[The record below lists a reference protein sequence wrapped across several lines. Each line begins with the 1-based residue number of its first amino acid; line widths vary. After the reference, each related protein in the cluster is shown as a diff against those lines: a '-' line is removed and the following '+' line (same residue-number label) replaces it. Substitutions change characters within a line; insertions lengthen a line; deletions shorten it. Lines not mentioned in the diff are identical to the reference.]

1 MKYQD
6 LIGQI
11 NADIN
16 TNGNRAITGA
26 KMNSVLNEMV
36 SVLGD
41 GFRIS
46 GEITPQSEAP
56 TDPENG
62 MCYIAATSGSYV
74 NFGNIG
80 VNDDEIAFIY
90 YDSDNESWNK
100 MRWSRKDFGLV
111 VVDVSTLNSFGED
124 EMNEVRKPVCFI
136 IRNDAEG
143 VGDRLFVK
151 DRGQNGF
158 VWFYAAPM
166 LISDLDGDLVLEQGC
181 IQIRSTAEGGRYP
194 YETVSIGYKV
204 PTKGNVAHA
213 LSLKADKVSDATQG
227 NLAALD
233 SSGNLTDSGISSNNI
248 VQKSQTSGLLKND
261 GTVDTTQYGTYS
273 KPSGGIPAADL
284 ASGVIPTVPTIST
297 DIKNDATSD
306 TKTASPKAVKDYVD
320 GAVPAISTDI
330 TADATSDIK
339 TASPKAV
346 KTFVEGKGYGSY
358 SKPAGG
364 IPETDLATAVQ
375 TSLGLADSAVQ
386 TETDPVFSASAA
398 AGITSSDISD
408 WDGKAEPTP
417 VVDASSQA
425 PSTMEP
431 NTVYRYGTL
440 SGNTTFPAFA
450 TPASN
455 TVANVWCWTFTTP
468 STAPTITWPAGITA
482 WAGGSAPTI
491 NASKSYEVSV
501 MDGLALIV
509 ES

>member
-41 GFRIS
+41 GFRIA
-46 GEITPQSEAP
+46 GEVYPNSEAP

-111 VVDVSTLNSFGED
+111 VVDVSTLSSFGED
-124 EMNEVRKPVCFI
+124 EMNEVRKSVCFI
-136 IRNDAEG
+136 VRNDAEG
-143 VGDRLFVK
+143 VVDRLFVK
-151 DRGQNGF
+151 DRSANGF

-166 LISDLDGDLVLEQGC
+166 LIPDSAGDIVLEQGC
-181 IQIRSTAEGGRYP
+181 IQIRNTAEGGRYP
-194 YETVSIGYKV
+194 YETVSISYKL
-204 PTKGNVAHA
+204 PTKGNVTHD

-273 KPSGGIPAADL
+273 KP
-284 ASGVIPTVPTIST
+284 
-297 DIKNDATSD
+297 
-306 TKTASPKAVKDYVD
+306 
-320 GAVPAISTDI
+320 
-330 TADATSDIK
+330 
-339 TASPKAV
+339 
-346 KTFVEGKGYGSY
+346 
-358 SKPAGG
+358 AGG
-364 IPETDLATAVQ
+364 IPKTDLATAVQ
-375 TSLGLADSAVQ
+375 TSLGLADTAVQ

-408 WDGKAEPTP
+408 WDGKAKPTP
-417 VVDASSQA
+417 VVDASTI
-425 PSTMEP
+425 PSSMEP
-431 NTVYRYGTL
+431 NKLYKYGTL
-440 SGNTTFPAFA
+440 SGDTVFPPFA
-450 TPASN
+450 TP
-455 TVANVWCWTFTTP
+455 TDQTIANVYWWKFTTP
-468 STAPTITWPAGITA
+468 STAPNITWPAGITA

-501 MDGLALIV
+501 MDRLALIV

>member
-41 GFRIS
+41 GFRIA
-46 GEITPQSEAP
+46 GEVYPNSEAP

-111 VVDVSTLNSFGED
+111 VVDVSTLSSFGED
-124 EMNEVRKPVCFI
+124 EMNEVRKSVCFI
-136 IRNDAEG
+136 VRNDAEG
-143 VGDRLFVK
+143 VVDRLFVK
-151 DRGQNGF
+151 DRSANGF

-166 LISDLDGDLVLEQGC
+166 LIPDSAGDIVLEQGC
-181 IQIRSTAEGGRYP
+181 IQIRNTAEGGRYP
-194 YETVSIGYKV
+194 YETVSISYKL
-204 PTKGNVAHA
+204 PTKGNVVHA
-213 LSLKADKVSDATQG
+213 LSLKADKVSGATQG

-273 KPSGGIPAADL
+273 KPSGGIP
-284 ASGVIPTVPTIST
+284 
-297 DIKNDATSD
+297 K
-306 TKTASPKAVKDYVD
+306 
-320 GAVPAISTDI
+320 
-330 TADATSDIK
+330 
-339 TASPKAV
+339 
-346 KTFVEGKGYGSY
+346 
-358 SKPAGG
+358 
-364 IPETDLATAVQ
+364 TDLATAVQ
-375 TSLGLADSAVQ
+375 TSLGLADTALQSY

-398 AGITSSDISD
+398 AGITSSDIAD

-417 VVDASSQA
+417 VVDASTI
-425 PSTMEP
+425 PSSMEP
-431 NTVYRYGTL
+431 NKLYKYGTL
-440 SGNTTFPAFA
+440 SGNTVFPPFA
-450 TPASN
+450 TP
-455 TVANVWCWTFTTP
+455 TDQTIANVYWWKFTTP
-468 STAPTITWPAGITA
+468 STAPTITWPVDIIA

>member
-41 GFRIS
+41 GFRIA
-46 GEITPQSEAP
+46 GEVYPNSEAP

-100 MRWSRKDFGLV
+100 MRWFRKDFGLV
-111 VVDVSTLNSFGED
+111 VVDVSTLSSFGED
-124 EMNEVRKPVCFI
+124 EMNEVRKSVCFI
-136 IRNDAEG
+136 VRNDAEG
-143 VGDRLFVK
+143 VVDRLFVK
-151 DRGQNGF
+151 DRSANGF

-166 LISDLDGDLVLEQGC
+166 LIPDSAGDIVLEQGC
-181 IQIRSTAEGGRYP
+181 IQIRNTAEGGRYP
-194 YETVSIGYKV
+194 YETVSISYKL
-204 PTKGNVAHA
+204 PTKGNVTHG

-273 KPSGGIPAADL
+273 KPSGGIP
-284 ASGVIPTVPTIST
+284 
-297 DIKNDATSD
+297 K
-306 TKTASPKAVKDYVD
+306 
-320 GAVPAISTDI
+320 
-330 TADATSDIK
+330 
-339 TASPKAV
+339 
-346 KTFVEGKGYGSY
+346 
-358 SKPAGG
+358 
-364 IPETDLATAVQ
+364 TDLATAVQ
-375 TSLGLADSAVQ
+375 TSLGLADTALQSY

-417 VVDASSQA
+417 VVDV
-425 PSTMEP
+425 STMPASMES
-431 NTVYRYGTL
+431 NRVYRYGTL
-440 SGNTTFPAFA
+440 SGDTTFPSFA

-455 TVANVWCWTFTTP
+455 AVANVWCWTFTTP

>member
-41 GFRIS
+41 GFRIA
-46 GEITPQSEAP
+46 GEVYPNSESP

-111 VVDVSTLNSFGED
+111 VVDVSTLSSFGED
-124 EMNEVRKPVCFI
+124 EMDEVRKSVCFI

-143 VGDRLFVK
+143 VADRLFVK
-151 DRGQNGF
+151 DRSANGF

-166 LISDLDGDLVLEQGC
+166 LIPDSAGDIVLEQGC

-194 YETVSIGYKV
+194 YETVSISYKL
-204 PTKGNVAHA
+204 PTKGNVTHD

-233 SSGNLTDSGISSNNI
+233 SSGNLTDSGISSSNI

-261 GTVDTTQYGTYS
+261 GTVDATQYGTYS
-273 KPSGGIPAADL
+273 KPS
-284 ASGVIPTVPTIST
+284 
-297 DIKNDATSD
+297 
-306 TKTASPKAVKDYVD
+306 
-320 GAVPAISTDI
+320 
-330 TADATSDIK
+330 
-339 TASPKAV
+339 
-346 KTFVEGKGYGSY
+346 
-358 SKPAGG
+358 GG

-375 TSLGLADSAVQ
+375 TSLGLADTAVQ

-408 WDGKAEPTP
+408 WDGKAEPTR
-417 VVDASSQA
+417 VVDVSTMPAS
-425 PSTMEP
+425 MEP
-431 NTVYRYGTL
+431 NTVYRFGTL
-440 SGNTTFPAFA
+440 SGDTRFPDFS
-450 TPASN
+450 PSSN
-455 TVANVWCWTFTTP
+455 AVANVWCWTFTTP
-468 STAPTITWPAGITA
+468 STAPTITWPSGIAA

-501 MDGLALIV
+501 MDRLALIV

>member
-41 GFRIS
+41 GFRIA
-46 GEITPQSEAP
+46 GEVYPNSEAP

-111 VVDVSTLNSFGED
+111 VVDVSTLSSFGED
-124 EMNEVRKPVCFI
+124 EMNEVRKSVCFI
-136 IRNDAEG
+136 VRNDAEG
-143 VGDRLFVK
+143 VVDRLFVK
-151 DRGQNGF
+151 DRRQNGYY
-158 VWFYAAPM
+158 WFYAAPM
-166 LISDLDGDLVLEQGC
+166 LIPDLAGDLVLEQGC
-181 IQIRSTAEGGRYP
+181 IQIRNSAEGGRYP
-194 YETVSIGYKV
+194 YETVSISYKL
-204 PTKGNVAHA
+204 PTKGNVTHD

-273 KPSGGIPAADL
+273 KP
-284 ASGVIPTVPTIST
+284 
-297 DIKNDATSD
+297 
-306 TKTASPKAVKDYVD
+306 
-320 GAVPAISTDI
+320 
-330 TADATSDIK
+330 
-339 TASPKAV
+339 
-346 KTFVEGKGYGSY
+346 
-358 SKPAGG
+358 AGG
-364 IPETDLATAVQ
+364 IPKTDLATAVQ
-375 TSLGLADSAVQ
+375 TSLGLADTAVQ

-417 VVDASSQA
+417 VVDASTI
-425 PSTMEP
+425 PSSMEP
-431 NTVYRYGTL
+431 NKLYKYGTL
-440 SGNTTFPAFA
+440 SGDTVFPPFA
-450 TPASN
+450 TP
-455 TVANVWCWTFTTP
+455 TDQTIANVYWWKFTTP
-468 STAPTITWPAGITA
+468 STAPNITWPAGITA